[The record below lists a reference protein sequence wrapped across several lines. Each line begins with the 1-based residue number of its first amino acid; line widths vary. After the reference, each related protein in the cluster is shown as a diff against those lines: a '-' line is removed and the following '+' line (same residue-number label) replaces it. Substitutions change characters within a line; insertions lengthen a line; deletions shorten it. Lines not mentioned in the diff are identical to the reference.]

1 MKKNKNCIAWGMTAF
16 LVIAG
21 SLLAYYTL
29 FHLDNLKGVFA
40 QVIAICMPI
49 IDGIVL
55 AYLLTPLVNYF
66 ERKFINPLFKL
77 TNIKLRSTNI
87 RAISVIMTYVLAIV
101 IIYGFMIL
109 VIPQVTNSIMTIVYQ
124 FPAYVDTLIY
134 WVSQLLAD
142 NPEIETYI
150 VDLLNHYSE
159 DLSMFLNTTV
169 LPQVNTII
177 RTVTTSFFSVF
188 NVLWDFIIGIIISI
202 YILFSKEKFAAQFK
216 KLAYA
221 LFSID
226 TANRVIH
233 NLRFSNK
240 TFGGFFVGKILD
252 SAIIGVICFICT
264 SFMGTPFYVLVSVIV
279 GVTNIIPFFGPFI
292 GAIPCTILILLAEP
306 IQALYFVIFILIL
319 QQVDGNIIGPK
330 ILGDSTGL
338 SSFWVIFSI
347 TLFGG
352 LFDLLGM
359 IIGVPVFAV
368 IFAFIKSSAETKL
381 SQKGLPVD
389 TSIYMKLLYIH
400 PEDYAVENFS
410 EEDKKP
416 SFYITNFLVKNKR
429 QKSKKEVKIKDIE
442 SIENIEEPFDEY
454 DGE

>member
-1 MKKNKNCIAWGMTAF
+1 M
-16 LVIAG
+16 
-21 SLLAYYTL
+21 LAYYAL
-29 FHLDNLKGVFA
+29 FHLENLKGALGQF
-40 QVIAICMPI
+40 ISISMPI
-49 IDGIVL
+49 IDGLVL
-55 AYLLTPLVNYF
+55 AYLLTPLVNYI
-66 ERKFINPLFKL
+66 ERKFIMPVLRHFKWKFGN
-77 TNIKLRSTNI
+77 TRI
-87 RAISVIMTYVLAIV
+87 RAISVVLTYILAV
-101 IIYGFMIL
+101 VVVYGFMIL

-134 WVSQLLAD
+134 WVSELLED
-142 NPEIETYI
+142 NPDISSYI
-150 VDLLNHYSE
+150 IGLLNDYSTDIE
-159 DLSMFLNTTV
+159 GFINTTV
-169 LPQVNTII
+169 LPQLNNLIK
-177 RTVTTSFFSVF
+177 TVTTSVFTIF

-202 YILFSKEKFAAQFK
+202 YVLFSKEKFAAQFK
-216 KLAYA
+216 KVAYA
-221 LFSID
+221 LFHVE
-226 TANRVIH
+226 TANRLIH
-233 NLRFSNK
+233 NIRFSNK

-352 LFDLLGM
+352 LFGLLGM

-368 IFAFIKSSAETKL
+368 LFAFIKSSAETKL
-381 SQKGLPVD
+381 SQKGLPTE
-389 TSIYMKLLYIH
+389 TSTYMKLLYIH
-400 PEDYAVENFS
+400 PENYEIENFS

-416 SFYITNFLVKNKR
+416 SSYITNFLVRNKR
-429 QKSKKEVKIKDIE
+429 QKIRKTVKTKENA
-442 SIENIEEPFDEY
+442 NITDEY

>member
-1 MKKNKNCIAWGMTAF
+1 M
-16 LVIAG
+16 VIVG
-21 SLLAYYTL
+21 SMLAYYAL
-29 FHLDNLKGVFA
+29 FHLENLKGAVS
-40 QVIAICMPI
+40 QVISISMPI
-49 IDGIVL
+49 IDGLVL

-66 ERKFINPLFKL
+66 ERKLINPILRHF
-77 TNIKLRSTNI
+77 NWKLRATRI
-87 RAISVIMTYVLAIV
+87 RAISVVLTYILAV
-101 IIYGFMIL
+101 VVVYGFMIL

-134 WVSQLLAD
+134 WVSKLLED
-142 NPEIETYI
+142 NPAIANYIIDILSGYSTDIEGFI
-150 VDLLNHYSE
+150 
-159 DLSMFLNTTV
+159 NTTV
-169 LPQVNTII
+169 LPQLNNLLKTL
-177 RTVTTSFFSVF
+177 TTSVFSVL
-188 NVLWDFIIGIIISI
+188 NVLWDFIIGIIISV
-202 YILFSKEKFAAQFK
+202 YVLFGKEKFAAQFK
-216 KLAYA
+216 KIAYS
-221 LFSID
+221 LFHVE
-226 TANRVIH
+226 TANRLIH

-279 GVTNIIPFFGPFI
+279 SVTNIIPFFGPFI

-306 IQALYFVIFILIL
+306 IQALYFVIFVFIL

-330 ILGDSTGL
+330 ILGNSTGL

-352 LFDLLGM
+352 LFGLLGM

-368 IFAFIKSSAETKL
+368 LFAFMKSSAETRL
-381 SQKGLPVD
+381 AQKGLPTE
-389 TSIYMKLLYIH
+389 TSVYLKLLYIH
-400 PEDYAVENFS
+400 PENHELENFS

-416 SFYITNFLVKNKR
+416 SSYITNFLVNTKR
-429 QKSKKEVKIKDIE
+429 QKSKKDSSKSKHVLKET
-442 SIENIEEPFDEY
+442 DEY

>member
-1 MKKNKNCIAWGMTAF
+1 MKKNKHCIAWGLTAF
-16 LVIAG
+16 LVIVG
-21 SLLAYYTL
+21 SMLAYYAL
-29 FHLDNLKGVFA
+29 FHLENLKGAAA
-40 QVIAICMPI
+40 QLISISMPI
-49 IDGIVL
+49 IDGLVL
-55 AYLLTPLVNYF
+55 AYLLTPLVNYI
-66 ERKFINPLFKL
+66 ERKFIMPILKHFNW
-77 TNIKLRSTNI
+77 KLRAMRV
-87 RAISVIMTYVLAIV
+87 RAISVVLTYILAV
-101 IIYGFMIL
+101 VVVYGFMIL

-134 WVSQLLAD
+134 WVSELLED
-142 NPEIETYI
+142 NPEISSYI
-150 VDLLNHYSE
+150 VGLLNDYSTDIE
-159 DLSMFLNTTV
+159 GFINTTV
-169 LPQVNTII
+169 LPQLNNLLK
-177 RTVTTSFFSVF
+177 TVTASVF
-188 NVLWDFIIGIIISI
+188 SIFNILWDFIIGVIISI
-202 YILFSKEKFAAQFK
+202 YVLFSKEKFSAQFK
-216 KLAYA
+216 KVAYA
-221 LFSID
+221 MLQVE
-226 TANRVIH
+226 TANRLIH

-352 LFDLLGM
+352 LFGLLGM

-368 IFAFIKSSAETKL
+368 LFAFIKSSTETKL
-381 SQKGLPVD
+381 SHKGLPTE
-389 TSIYMKLLYIH
+389 TSVYMKLLYIH
-400 PEDYAVENFS
+400 PEDYKVENFS

-416 SFYITNFLVKNKR
+416 SFYITNFLVNNKK
-429 QKSKKEVKIKDIE
+429 QKIKRDRKIKE
-442 SIENIEEPFDEY
+442 DSRVSDEY